1 MTVANNSSAIVNTS
15 TITGSNGPGAI
26 VDSGSMARFFGT
38 TISGGTAEP
47 IRLIT
52 GGILELQTGNTFTG
66 VGNHAVV
73 CDDSAVLFG
82 DGANVSTSCK
92 KTK

>member
-1 MTVANNSSAIVNTS
+1 
-15 TITGSNGPGAI
+15 
-26 VDSGSMARFFGT
+26 MARFFGT

-47 IRLIT
+47 VRLIT
-52 GGILELQTGNTFTG
+52 GGVLELQTGNTLTG